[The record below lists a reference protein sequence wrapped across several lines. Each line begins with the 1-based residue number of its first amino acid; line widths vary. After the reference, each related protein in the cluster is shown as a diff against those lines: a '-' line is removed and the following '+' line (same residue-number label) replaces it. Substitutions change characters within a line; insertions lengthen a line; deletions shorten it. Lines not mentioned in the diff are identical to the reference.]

1 MFDVLSEHH
10 DFLCGQ
16 PHIGEKGAPLKK
28 ILKTLSQAYE
38 WPFIQHKWCDTE
50 WAQYLAY
57 MEYV

>member
-1 MFDVLSEHH
+1 MLYPFITIKLVMFDVLSEHH

-38 WPFIQHKWCDTE
+38 
-50 WAQYLAY
+50 
-57 MEYV
+57 